1 MKAGEQTPTDASTRA
16 GENTAP
22 QAEPD
27 GSARDGAEPSLTADA
42 QASPEP
48 SLQADAQASP
58 EPEPDAA
65 ASPEPELEAD
75 AAASLGD
82 GGVRA
87 RGGAEVPD
95 GRRRRL
101 TAEDRRK
108 QLVGIGLMM
117 LRTQPIHELSIDA
130 VAAEAGIS
138 RGLLFHYFPTKRDFY
153 VEVMSAAGRRLLR
166 VTKPDPDLPPDEQ
179 LRQMLLSFVA
189 FVTRRRDSYI
199 SFVRGAAG
207 GDNFVVEVYATTRAG
222 LTNRVLT
229 LLGTPDATAPASP
242 IRLTVHAWL
251 AYVEDLT
258 IEWSGLPEPDRPT
271 TPDELVTHFIAALTA
286 LRAL

>member
-1 MKAGEQTPTDASTRA
+1 MKAGETRK
-16 GENTAP
+16 
-22 QAEPD
+22 
-27 GSARDGAEPSLTADA
+27 
-42 QASPEP
+42 
-48 SLQADAQASP
+48 
-58 EPEPDAA
+58 
-65 ASPEPELEAD
+65 
-75 AAASLGD
+75 
-82 GGVRA
+82 
-87 RGGAEVPD
+87 
-95 GRRRRL
+95 RL

-166 VTKPDPDLPPDEQ
+166 VTKPDPSLPRDEQ

-207 GDNFVVEVYATTRAG
+207 GDNFVVEVYAATRAG
-222 LTNRVLT
+222 LTARVLD
-229 LLGTPDATAPASP
+229 LLDEPEQAPASQT
-242 IRLTVHAWL
+242 RMAVHAWL
-251 AYVEDLT
+251 AYVEDLA
-258 IEWSGLPEPDRPT
+258 IEWSGLPEADRPS
-271 TPDELVTHFIAALTA
+271 TPEDLVTHFIAALQA